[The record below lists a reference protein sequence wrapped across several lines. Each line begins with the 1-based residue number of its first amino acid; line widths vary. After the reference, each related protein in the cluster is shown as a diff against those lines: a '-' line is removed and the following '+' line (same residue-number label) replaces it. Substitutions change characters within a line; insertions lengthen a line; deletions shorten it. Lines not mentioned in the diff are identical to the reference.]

1 MDINILSENRRLLPG
16 AYSTYKNPKSVVV
29 VGGGA
34 AGWLTALVLKKFTP
48 TQKITLIES
57 KEIGILGAGEGSVP
71 LLATLLFDYLKLSPV
86 EFYKKT
92 NATFKYGISFE
103 NWNGDNEKFFLSFT
117 TANWGKKIY
126 SDASLDDTL
135 VSNTAFNYFLNNRL
149 SPFIKD
155 EHTKQYRFQLPHS
168 YHFDAHLLAD
178 FLKEEA
184 IKRGII
190 HLEGKVINFEANEE
204 NCITNILLEGGQ
216 NVSCDFVYDCTGFKR
231 LLIGKFYQTRWKSY
245 SDRLPVKKAL
255 PFQLKINN
263 NKFLTCTHAI
273 ALKHGWVWQI
283 PLQNRYG
290 CGYVFDSDY
299 ITPDQAKT
307 EIEQHFGHEVTVPR
321 IIDFNAGAYE
331 KVCVKNC
338 IAIGLSMGFTEPLE
352 ATSILLTILQ
362 LNFLRDG
369 YNLRHIYSYDQ
380 KTIEK
385 FNNYMNEV
393 NESVV
398 NFLHMHY
405 LTDRK
410 DSLFWQEFR
419 VKNKTPKVVQNIIE
433 RNNGPADEKNLYP
446 SNPYAVFG
454 VESWKIVLNGLD
466 LINKLPF
473 QKEQIFKHAY
483 EMVQQLPVLEPMD
496 DLMSNLNSG
505 WTINFTLK

>member
-1 MDINILSENRRLLPG
+1 M
-16 AYSTYKNPKSVVV
+16 
-29 VGGGA
+29 
-34 AGWLTALVLKKFTP
+34 
-48 TQKITLIES
+48 
-57 KEIGILGAGEGSVP
+57 
-71 LLATLLFDYLKLSPV
+71 
-86 EFYKKT
+86 
-92 NATFKYGISFE
+92 
-103 NWNGDNEKFFLSFT
+103 
-117 TANWGKKIY
+117 
-126 SDASLDDTL
+126 
-135 VSNTAFNYFLNNRL
+135 
-149 SPFIKD
+149 
-155 EHTKQYRFQLPHS
+155 
-168 YHFDAHLLAD
+168 
-178 FLKEEA
+178 
-184 IKRGII
+184 
-190 HLEGKVINFEANEE
+190 
-204 NCITNILLEGGQ
+204 
-216 NVSCDFVYDCTGFKR
+216 
-231 LLIGKFYQTRWKSY
+231 
-245 SDRLPVKKAL
+245 
-255 PFQLKINN
+255 
-263 NKFLTCTHAI
+263 
-273 ALKHGWVWQI
+273 
-283 PLQNRYG
+283 
-290 CGYVFDSDY
+290 
-299 ITPDQAKT
+299 
-307 EIEQHFGHEVTVPR
+307 PR

-433 RNNGPADEKNLYP
+433 RNNGPINEKNLYT

-454 VESWKIVLNGLD
+454 VENWKIVLNGLN